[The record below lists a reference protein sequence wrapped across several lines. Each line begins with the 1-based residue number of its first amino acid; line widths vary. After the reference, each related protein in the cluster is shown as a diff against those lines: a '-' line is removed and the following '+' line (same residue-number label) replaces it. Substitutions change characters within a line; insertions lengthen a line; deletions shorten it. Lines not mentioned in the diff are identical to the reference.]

1 MEIINPFP
9 IYVFFECYDFHL
21 KEIEKECKSNS
32 IKYANSKWGEND
44 FYIKVKVQN
53 IKQFNAIF
61 PYAYANGS
69 MNNFACLSFEED
81 VFSVGHRIFKNVWG
95 QDKEMETPIITVK
108 DNTTLLWVK
117 YDGDGMVLI
126 SNDKGYSQLPQ
137 LINTL
142 PLKTNYSIVE
152 IGE

>member
-1 MEIINPFP
+1 
-9 IYVFFECYDFHL
+9 
-21 KEIEKECKSNS
+21 
-32 IKYANSKWGEND
+32 
-44 FYIKVKVQN
+44 
-53 IKQFNAIF
+53 
-61 PYAYANGS
+61 

-117 YDGDGMVLI
+117 SDGDGMVLI
-126 SNDKGYSQLPQ
+126 SNDKRYSQLPQ

-152 IGE
+152 FGE